1 MPSGLP
7 DNLSG
12 YANPKDI
19 RFTQDSV
26 KNSFSD
32 GKVLQTTIDDLGN
45 RGQTTFCI

>member
-7 DNLSG
+7 DNLTG

-26 KNSFSD
+26 KSSFSD
-32 GKVLQTTIDDLGN
+32 GKDLQTRLMI
-45 RGQTTFCI
+45 